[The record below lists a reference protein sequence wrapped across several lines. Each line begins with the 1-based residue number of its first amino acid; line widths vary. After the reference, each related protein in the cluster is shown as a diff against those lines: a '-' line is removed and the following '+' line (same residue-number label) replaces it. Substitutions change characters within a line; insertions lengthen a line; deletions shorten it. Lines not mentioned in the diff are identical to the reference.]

1 MKKCLIAPVL
11 KGLDK
16 DLVIERLGMILATM
30 DNDTQLEEILYELAD
45 GVPAS
50 VEEWDSYA
58 DDIVSKLRAKFMYM
72 DIISV
77 ESVDVNP
84 IKSVIKVKIRTS
96 RWFRNADD
104 ANAYA
109 LAEAGSR
116 YKMDSSYRQ
125 MEEYP
130 FELKYED
137 VNSIEIPSSELSD
150 FGFEVNNF

>member
-11 KGLDK
+11 NGLDK
-16 DLVIERLGMILATM
+16 KLVIDRLGRILATM
-30 DNDTQLEEILYELAD
+30 DIDAQLEEILCELAD

-58 DDIVSKLRAKFMYM
+58 DDIVSKLRAKYTWM

-77 ESVDVNP
+77 ESVDVKP

-96 RWFRNADD
+96 RWFRNAAD

-109 LAEAGSR
+109 LADVTSR
-116 YKMDSSYRQ
+116 YKIDSSYRQ
-125 MEEYP
+125 VEEYP
-130 FELKYED
+130 FELKYDD

>member
-1 MKKCLIAPVL
+1 MKKSLIAPVL
-11 KGLDK
+11 NGLDMK
-16 DLVIERLGMILATM
+16 LVIDRLGMILATM
-30 DNDTQLEEILYELAD
+30 DNDTQLEEILCEFAD
-45 GVPAS
+45 GVPVS
-50 VEEWDSYA
+50 VEEWDDYA
-58 DDIVSKLRAKFMYM
+58 DDIVGKLRAKYTWM

-84 IKSVIKVKIRTS
+84 VKSVIKVKTRVS

-109 LAEAGSR
+109 LAEIGSR
-116 YKMDSSYRQ
+116 YQMDSSYRQ
-125 MEEYP
+125 REEYP

-137 VNSIEIPSSELSD
+137 VNSLEIPSSELSD

>member
-1 MKKCLIAPVL
+1 MKKSLIAPIL

-30 DNDTQLEEILYELAD
+30 DIDAQPEEILCELAD

-58 DDIVSKLRAKFMYM
+58 DDIVSKLRAKYTWM

-77 ESVDVNP
+77 ESVDVKP

-109 LAEAGSR
+109 LADVTSR
-116 YKMDSSYRQ
+116 YKIDSSYRQ
-125 MEEYP
+125 VEEYP

>member
-1 MKKCLIAPVL
+1 MKKSLIAPIL

-16 DLVIERLGMILATM
+16 DLVIERLCMILATM
-30 DNDTQLEEILYELAD
+30 DNDTQLEEIIYELAD
-45 GVPAS
+45 GVVAS

-58 DDIVSKLRAKFMYM
+58 DDIVSKLRAKFMWM

-77 ESVDVNP
+77 ESVEVKP
-84 IKSVIKVKIRTS
+84 IKSIIKVKIRTS

-109 LAEAGSR
+109 LADVTSR
-116 YKMDSSYRQ
+116 YKIDSSYRQ
-125 MEEYP
+125 VEEYP
-130 FELKYED
+130 FELKYDD

>member
-1 MKKCLIAPVL
+1 MKKSLIAPVL
-11 KGLDK
+11 NGLDK
-16 DLVIERLGMILATM
+16 NLVINRLGMIFAVM
-30 DNDTQLEEILYELAD
+30 NDDLQVEEIICELAD
-45 GVPAS
+45 GIPIS

-58 DDIVSKLRAKFMYM
+58 DDIVSKLRAKYTWM

-84 IKSVIKVKIRTS
+84 IKSVIKVKIRNF

-109 LAEAGSR
+109 LAEIGSR
-116 YKMDSSYRQ
+116 YQMDSSYRQ
-125 MEEYP
+125 TEEYP

-150 FGFEVNNF
+150 FGFKVNNF

>member
-1 MKKCLIAPVL
+1 MKKSLIAPVL

-16 DLVIERLGMILATM
+16 TLVIERLGMMLATM

-58 DDIVSKLRAKFMYM
+58 DDIVGKLRAKYMWM

-84 IKSVIKVKIRTS
+84 IKSVIKVKIHTS

-109 LAEAGSR
+109 LGDVTSR
-116 YKMDSSYRQ
+116 YKIDSSYRQ
-125 MEEYP
+125 LEEYP
-130 FELKYED
+130 FELKYD
-137 VNSIEIPSSELSD
+137 DLNSIEIPSSELSD

>member
-1 MKKCLIAPVL
+1 MKKSLIAPVL
-11 KGLDK
+11 NGLDK
-16 DLVIERLGMILATM
+16 KLVVDRIGMILFAM
-30 DNDTQLEEILYELAD
+30 DNDPKQEEILCELAD
-45 GVPAS
+45 GVPVS

-58 DDIVSKLRAKFMYM
+58 GNIVGKLRAKYTWM

-84 IKSVIKVKIRTS
+84 VKSIIKVKTRAS

-109 LAEAGSR
+109 LGNITSR
-116 YKMDSSYRQ
+116 YKIDSSYRQ

-130 FELKYED
+130 FELKYEE

>member
-1 MKKCLIAPVL
+1 MKKSLIAPIL
-11 KGLDK
+11 NGLSK
-16 DLVIERLGMILATM
+16 DLIIDRLSKIIATM
-30 DNDTQLEEILYELAD
+30 DNDPQQEEILCELA
-45 GVPAS
+45 GGIPAS

-58 DDIVSKLRAKFMYM
+58 DNIVDKLRAKYTWM

-77 ESVDVNP
+77 ESVDVKP
-84 IKSVIKVKIRTS
+84 VRSTIKVKTRVS

-109 LAEAGSR
+109 LAEIGSR
-116 YKMDSSYRQ
+116 YQMDSSYRQ
-125 MEEYP
+125 QEEYP

>member
-1 MKKCLIAPVL
+1 MKKSLIAPIL

-16 DLVIERLGMILATM
+16 DLVIERLCMILAIM
-30 DNDTQLEEILYELAD
+30 DNDTQLEEIIYELAD
-45 GVPAS
+45 GVVAS

-58 DDIVSKLRAKFMYM
+58 DDIVSKLRAKFMWM

-77 ESVDVNP
+77 ESVEVKP
-84 IKSVIKVKIRTS
+84 IKSIIKVKIRTS

-109 LAEAGSR
+109 LADVTSR
-116 YKMDSSYRQ
+116 YKIDSSYRQ
-125 MEEYP
+125 VEEYP
-130 FELKYED
+130 FELKYDD

>member
-1 MKKCLIAPVL
+1 MKKSLIAPIL

-16 DLVIERLGMILATM
+16 DLVIEHLGMILATM
-30 DNDTQLEEILYELAD
+30 DIDAQLEEILCELAD

-58 DDIVSKLRAKFMYM
+58 DDIVSKLRAKYTWMN
-72 DIISV
+72 IISV
-77 ESVDVNP
+77 ESVDVKP

-109 LAEAGSR
+109 LADVTSR
-116 YKMDSSYRQ
+116 YKIDSSYRQ
-125 MEEYP
+125 QEEYP
-130 FELKYED
+130 FELKYDD

-150 FGFEVNNF
+150 FGFEVNKY

>member
-1 MKKCLIAPVL
+1 MKKSLIAPVL
-11 KGLDK
+11 NGLDMK
-16 DLVIERLGMILATM
+16 LVIDRLGMILATM
-30 DNDTQLEEILYELAD
+30 DNDSQQEEILCELAD
-45 GVPAS
+45 GVPVS

-58 DDIVSKLRAKFMYM
+58 GNIVGKLRAKYIWM

-84 IKSVIKVKIRTS
+84 VKSVIKVKTRVS

-125 MEEYP
+125 TEEYP

-137 VNSIEIPSSELSD
+137 VSSIEIQSSELSD

>member
-11 KGLDK
+11 NGLDK
-16 DLVIERLGMILATM
+16 KLVIDRLGMILATM

-84 IKSVIKVKIRTS
+84 IKSIIKVKVHTS

-109 LAEAGSR
+109 LADVASR
-116 YKMDSSYRQ
+116 YKIDSSYRQ
-125 MEEYP
+125 VEEYP

>member
-84 IKSVIKVKIRTS
+84 IKSIIKVKIRTS

-109 LAEAGSR
+109 LTDVGSR

-125 MEEYP
+125 TEEYP

-137 VNSIEIPSSELSD
+137 VTSIEIPSSELSD

>member
-1 MKKCLIAPVL
+1 MKKSLIAPVL
-11 KGLDK
+11 NGLDK
-16 DLVIERLGMILATM
+16 DSVIERVGMILATI
-30 DNDTQLEEILYELAD
+30 DDDTQLEEILCELAD
-45 GVPAS
+45 GVPTS
-50 VEEWDSYA
+50 VDEWDRYA
-58 DDIVSKLRAKFMYM
+58 DDIVSKLRAKYTWM

-77 ESVDVNP
+77 ESVDVKP

-109 LAEAGSR
+109 LADVTSR
-116 YKMDSSYRQ
+116 YKIDSSYRQ
-125 MEEYP
+125 VEEYP
-130 FELKYED
+130 FELKYDD

>member
-84 IKSVIKVKIRTS
+84 IKSIIKVKIRTS

-109 LAEAGSR
+109 LTEVGSR

-125 MEEYP
+125 TEEYP

>member
-1 MKKCLIAPVL
+1 MKKKLIPFVL
-11 KGLDK
+11 RGLDK
-16 DLVIERLGMILATM
+16 DVLTKRLCMILMTM
-30 DNDTQLEEILYELAD
+30 DDEPGQEELLYELTDGIPVSVKKWVDNAD
-45 GVPAS
+45 KIIGKLCAKYT
-50 VEEWDSYA
+50 WM
-58 DDIVSKLRAKFMYM
+58 DIV
-72 DIISV
+72 SV
-77 ESVDVNP
+77 ESVDVKP
-84 IKSVIKVKIRTS
+84 VKSTIKVKIRVS

-109 LAEAGSR
+109 LAEVGSR

-125 MEEYP
+125 TEEYP

>member
-1 MKKCLIAPVL
+1 MKKCLIVPVL

-30 DNDTQLEEILYELAD
+30 DNDTQLEETLCELAD

-58 DDIVSKLRAKFMYM
+58 DDIVSKLRTKYTWM

-77 ESVDVNP
+77 ESVDVKP
-84 IKSVIKVKIRTS
+84 IKSVIKVKIHTS

-109 LAEAGSR
+109 LADVTSR

-125 MEEYP
+125 VEEYP
-130 FELKYED
+130 FELKYDD

>member
-1 MKKCLIAPVL
+1 MKKSLIAPIL
-11 KGLDK
+11 DGLNK
-16 DLVIERLGMILATM
+16 DLVVDRIGMILATL
-30 DNDTQLEEILYELAD
+30 DNDTQLEEILCELTD
-45 GVPAS
+45 GIPVS

-58 DDIVSKLRAKFMYM
+58 DNIVDKLGANYTWM

-77 ESVDVNP
+77 ESVDVKP
-84 IKSVIKVKIRTS
+84 IKSVIKVKTRAS

-109 LAEAGSR
+109 LAEIGSR
-116 YKMDSSYRQ
+116 YQMDSSYRQ
-125 MEEYP
+125 KEDYP

-150 FGFEVNNF
+150 FGFEVKNF

>member
-1 MKKCLIAPVL
+1 MKKSLIAPIL

-30 DNDTQLEEILYELAD
+30 DIDAQQEEILCELAD

-58 DDIVSKLRAKFMYM
+58 DDIVSKLRAKYTWM

-77 ESVDVNP
+77 ESVDVKL
-84 IKSVIKVKIRTS
+84 IKSVIKVKICTS

-109 LAEAGSR
+109 LADVTSR
-116 YKMDSSYRQ
+116 YKIDSSYRQ
-125 MEEYP
+125 VKEYP
-130 FELKYED
+130 FELKYVD

-150 FGFEVNNF
+150 FGFEVNKY

>member
-11 KGLDK
+11 NGLDK
-16 DLVIERLGMILATM
+16 DLVIGRIGMILATM
-30 DNDTQLEEILYELAD
+30 DNDTQLEEILCELAD

-50 VEEWDSYA
+50 VEEWDDYA
-58 DDIVSKLRAKFMYM
+58 DEIVDKLRAKYTWM

-84 IKSVIKVKIRTS
+84 IKSIIKVKVRTS

-104 ANAYA
+104 ANAYV
-109 LAEAGSR
+109 LADATSR
-116 YKMDSSYRQ
+116 YKIDSSYRQ
-125 MEEYP
+125 VEEYP
-130 FELKYED
+130 FELKYDD

-150 FGFEVNNF
+150 FVFVVNKY

>member
-58 DDIVSKLRAKFMYM
+58 DDIVSKLRAKYTWM

-77 ESVDVNP
+77 ESMDVKP
-84 IKSVIKVKIRTS
+84 IKSIIKVKVRTS

-109 LAEAGSR
+109 LADVTSR
-116 YKMDSSYRQ
+116 YKIDSSYRQ
-125 MEEYP
+125 VEEYP
-130 FELKYED
+130 FELKYDD